1 MRGTNYDDDDDDDD
15 DDVDDDY
22 DGWCPQEYSQTP
34 LIQSHRH
41 GRGQS
46 QARPSPHTPHPTPPE
61 KCELGLENSRLKN
74 KTPGRRATSPREVIT
89 FFATQ
94 TCRLQG

>member
-1 MRGTNYDDDDDDDD
+1 MRGTNYDDDDDD

-22 DGWCPQEYSQTP
+22 DGWSPQEYSQTP
-34 LIQSHRH
+34 LIQSHGH

-46 QARPSPHTPHPTPPE
+46 QARPSPPPKKKK
-61 KCELGLENSRLKN
+61 KCELELENSRLKN

-94 TCRLQG
+94 SCRSQG

>member
-1 MRGTNYDDDDDDDD
+1 MMMTTMMTTMTMMLMMIMMAGLL
-15 DDVDDDY
+15 
-22 DGWCPQEYSQTP
+22 G
-34 LIQSHRH
+34 IQSNPFNTVTQTRRGPNS
-41 GRGQS
+41 GR
-46 QARPSPHTPHPTPPE
+46 PPPPPPPQKKKK

-94 TCRLQG
+94 TCRSQG